1 MDMSRTPYQRRF
13 DDIKNKYTIW
23 KPVFRDISELI
34 LPEGGFFDD
43 DNPNQNIEIN
53 YKTMLDGRPANYAT
67 IFASGMQSGMTSK
80 ASQWFEVTT
89 IDDDLAKWKPAREWF
104 EKVRNILMGIFEASN
119 IYRDFYNVY
128 LENGVFG
135 TGCMAVYY
143 DYENVIRS
151 ESHTI
156 GEYFA
161 DVNQYGKVDT
171 ICRYI
176 QMTVAN
182 VVNEFGLN
190 NVSNTVKKLYD
201 DNNLSEYIKVCQLV
215 EPNDGRQPFKKD
227 SANMAFRSV
236 YWEDGSDLDKILR
249 YSGYNRFPY
258 MVPRWK
264 TRTTAEAYGRGSP
277 GWRSLGD
284 SKTLQE
290 FNKYQLHGIARA
302 ADPPL
307 QIIGDISGGV
317 LNSLPGAANFIRSND
332 RAGISSLYDNN
343 FLQGLQN
350 LDNAILAK
358 QQKIA
363 EFFFVDLFKMLNSID
378 RPQMT
383 AREVAERHE
392 EKLMVLG
399 PILDSEEEEHLDPC
413 IEMAYEIALEN
424 NAIPPPPKE
433 LEGQELKIEFTS
445 ILAQAQKMVGTANIE
460 QFVAFAGGLAAANQE
475 VLDGIDFDE
484 TLADYGD
491 KVNFPAN
498 CLRSKEQIAELR
510 QARNQ
515 AIQQQQQ
522 MEQAAA
528 MVQGAKVLS
537 ETDTGGN
544 NALTALLN
552 APGGM

>member
-23 KPVFRDISELI
+23 KPVFQDISKLI
-34 LPEGGFFDD
+34 LPERGFFDD
-43 DNPNQNIEIN
+43 DTPNQRVEFN
-53 YKTMLDGRPANYAT
+53 YKTMLDGKPTKSA
-67 IFASGMQSGMTSK
+67 IIWASGMQSGMTSK
-80 ASQWFEVTT
+80 ASQWFEATT
-89 IDDDLAKWKPAREWF
+89 IDQDLAKWKTAKIWF
-104 EKVRNILMGIFEASN
+104 ETVRDVLMGMFEAAN
-119 IYRDFYNVY
+119 TYQDFFNVY
-128 LENGVFG
+128 LEGGTFG
-135 TGCMAVYY
+135 TGCMAVYE
-143 DYENVIRS
+143 DYKNPIRS

-156 GEYFA
+156 GEYFV

-171 ICRYI
+171 ICRYRHMSVI
-176 QMTVAN
+176 NMVSQ
-182 VVNEFGLN
+182 FGKD
-190 NVSNTVKKLYD
+190 NVSLAVKNLYD
-201 DNNLSEYIKVCQLV
+201 RNQLYEYIKVCQMV
-215 EPNDGRQPFKKD
+215 EPNDGRQPDKND
-227 SANMAFRSV
+227 SANMEFRSV
-236 YWEDGSDLDKILR
+236 YWEEGGETDKILR
-249 YSGYNRFPY
+249 YSGYEEFPY
-258 MVPRWK
+258 MVPRLGP
-264 TRTTAEAYGRGSP
+264 RTTVEAYGRGSP

-307 QIIGDISGGV
+307 QIVGDISGGV
-317 LNSLPGAANFIRSND
+317 LNSLPGAANFLTSSE

-350 LDNAILAK
+350 LGNTILAK
-358 QQKIA
+358 QQAID
-363 EFFFVDLFKMLNSID
+363 EYYFVDLFKMLNSTD

-392 EKLMVLG
+392 EKLMVLS
-399 PILDSEEEEHLDPC
+399 PILDSIEAELLDPC
-413 IEMAYEIALEN
+413 IERAFNIAIRAN
-424 NAIPPPPKE
+424 IIPPPPKE
-433 LEGQELKIEFTS
+433 LEGQEIKIEFTS
-445 ILAQAQKMVGTANIE
+445 ILAQAQKMVGTANME

-484 TLADYGD
+484 TLAEYGD

-498 CLRSKEQIAELR
+498 CLRSKNQIAELR

-552 APGGM
+552 GPGGM